1 MRSAEVTWTRDSQWK
16 TLIQDV
22 MWSSR
27 DDLVLRTR
35 CELQLR
41 DHLNVV
47 VSKKVS
53 NGFQLLLRVTIV

>member
-1 MRSAEVTWTRDSQWK
+1 VRSAEVTWTRDSQWK

>member
-1 MRSAEVTWTRDSQWK
+1 
-16 TLIQDV
+16 